1 MANGK
6 GTALLT
12 ATALTESG
20 TFQISGALTPYDV
33 ENLYD
38 QFATLRRPGSGDVCV
53 DVELGGVPANSP
65 ELRAFTRRLKRLQ
78 RSGVTV
84 RLHAARG
91 RKRGPLLAR

>member
-1 MANGK
+1 MPHGK

-12 ATALTESG
+12 ATALTEHG
-20 TFQISGALTPYDV
+20 TFHVSGALTPYDV
-33 ENLYD
+33 ENLYE
-38 QFATLRRPGSGDVCV
+38 QFATLRRPDRADVWV
-53 DVELGGVPANSP
+53 DVELGGVAANSP

-91 RKRGPLLAR
+91 RKRATLLPR